1 MKNLNV
7 TFAGTTDT
15 TGYLFSFAK
24 CLSAALRCSRFA
36 DFADDIVAASG
47 FAFRMWVDGGSLCP
61 SATSIWAFKQQKP
74 WVENGGLVCGY
85 VERLWGQDALEAE
98 RRLAAIDLIR
108 RSIDDGIAAVAWDV
122 SGGEWG
128 LITGYDDAAEVLAT
142 RKINGKPDQIPYA
155 KLGQLDLPILSVLTV
170 TGAAPKPP
178 EQLVADTKRLA
189 VGHLRGR
196 EWCDN
201 AKGLA
206 AYDALIGYVRDKLTD
221 EQAWNLQYYLG
232 TYAALKWYAAR
243 FWEKYGEA
251 ELAALYQTVHA
262 AWQQAFTLARA
273 QAPDKAQ
280 IMALLASAKSAET
293 KAVERMELGQ

>member
-1 MKNLNV
+1 MKKLPV

-24 CLSAALRCSRFA
+24 SLSAALRCSRFA
-36 DFADDIVAASG
+36 DFADDAVAASG

-61 SATSIWAFKQQKP
+61 SATSIWAFKKQKP
-74 WVENGGLVCGY
+74 WVENAGLVCDY

-98 RRLAAIDLIR
+98 RREAAIAMIR
-108 RSIDDGIAAVAWDV
+108 RSIDDGVAAVAWDI
-122 SGGEWG
+122 SGSEWG
-128 LITGYDDAAEVLAT
+128 LVVGYDDETETLAT
-142 RKINGKPDQIPYA
+142 LKINGREDSVPYA

-170 TGAAPKPP
+170 TGSVPKSP

-189 VGHLRGR
+189 VGHLRGK

-206 AYDALIGYVRDKLTD
+206 AYDALIGYIREKLTD
-221 EQAWNLQYYLG
+221 EQGWNLQYYLG

-243 FWEKYGEA
+243 FFAKYGEA
-251 ELAALYQTVHA
+251 ELAVLYEDVYG
-262 AWQQAFTLARA
+262 AWKQAFDFSRAGKIDCAQIAAQLETA
-273 QAPDKAQ
+273 QA
-280 IMALLASAKSAET
+280 AET
-293 KAVERMELGQ
+293 RAAEEMER

>member
-1 MKNLNV
+1 MKKLPV

-24 CLSAALRCSRFA
+24 SLSAALRCSRFA
-36 DFADDIVAASG
+36 DFADDAVAASG

-74 WVENGGLVCGY
+74 WVENAGLVCDY

-98 RRLAAIDLIR
+98 RREAAIAMIR
-108 RSIDDGIAAVAWDV
+108 RSIDDGVAAVSWDI
-122 SGGEWG
+122 SGSEWG
-128 LITGYDDAAEVLAT
+128 LVIGYDDETETLAT
-142 RKINGKPDQIPYA
+142 LKLGGKEDSIPYA
-155 KLGQLDLPILSVLTV
+155 RLGQLDLPILSVLTV
-170 TGAAPKPP
+170 TGSAPKSP

-206 AYDALIGYVRDKLTD
+206 AYDALIGFVREKLTD
-221 EQAWNLQYYLG
+221 ETAWNLQYNLG
-232 TYAALKWYAAR
+232 TYAALKWYAAQ
-243 FWEKYGEA
+243 FFAKYGEA
-251 ELAALYQTVHA
+251 ELAGLYETVYS
-262 AWQQAFTLARA
+262 AWKGAFDLARA
-273 QAPDKAQ
+273 KVLDRAQ
-280 IMALLASAKSAET
+280 IAALLGEAKAAET
-293 KAVERMELGQ
+293 RAVEIMES